1 MVLKVFESF
10 IVYTHCTYICFSM
23 QVFEDAYKSPISCI
37 VIDDIESLL
46 GKCI

>member
-1 MVLKVFESF
+1 MVLKFFESF
-10 IVYTHCTYICFSM
+10 IVHTHTYICFSI